1 MSEPRRE
8 TRGRRPS
15 LLWSG
20 TATQKARL
28 LSGLVLV
35 LFVTTHL
42 LNNAA
47 GLFGIELM
55 DRLQTLRFAVTRSL
69 PGGLVLV
76 TASMVHM
83 VLGLVRISERRT
95 ARMPTWEA
103 VQIGTGLLIPLL
115 LIDHVV
121 GTRGASLLFGVS
133 DYYRPVLALLWPEH
147 AIRQTLLVLIVW
159 THACIGVRHWLGMAP
174 WFPRAAPWLLAVAVL
189 IPALALAGFVAAGRE
204 VAEMTATPEARN
216 QLMTDFHFP
225 SPASLAQLALVS
237 TAMQLAFAAALAL
250 ALGRIAARLVMDG
263 RRPMVPITYTA
274 GPVVSGTVGAT
285 LLEMSRAAGVPHAS
299 ICGGRARCSTCRV
312 RVVDGLASLPPPEFA
327 EPVTLGTIG
336 APDNVRLAC
345 QIRPT
350 APLTVT
356 RLVGVATAAGRIANG
371 ASGEDRG
378 VERRLAVMFLDIRG
392 FTALAEHRLPY
403 DVVFLL
409 NSFYARIG
417 AAIADEGG
425 WIDKYMGDG
434 LLAVFGRDTG
444 GTEGARSAL
453 NAAVAIDRALDI
465 LEDDLAGEGYRHLGV
480 GIGLHYGPLVLG
492 HIGYGEAARMTVI
505 GATVNLASRLE
516 GATRER
522 NCQLIVSRALAA
534 EAGWD
539 GDGGRHEAI
548 TVRGPDVPVEVFVV
562 GRARDM
568 RLDTMPAS
576 PPDDLPRTA
585 GA

>member
-1 MSEPRRE
+1 
-8 TRGRRPS
+8 
-15 LLWSG
+15 
-20 TATQKARL
+20 
-28 LSGLVLV
+28 
-35 LFVTTHL
+35 
-42 LNNAA
+42 
-47 GLFGIELM
+47 
-55 DRLQTLRFAVTRSL
+55 
-69 PGGLVLV
+69 
-76 TASMVHM
+76 
-83 VLGLVRISERRT
+83 
-95 ARMPTWEA
+95 
-103 VQIGTGLLIPLL
+103 
-115 LIDHVV
+115 
-121 GTRGASLLFGVS
+121 
-133 DYYRPVLALLWPEH
+133 
-147 AIRQTLLVLIVW
+147 
-159 THACIGVRHWLGMAP
+159 
-174 WFPRAAPWLLAVAVL
+174 
-189 IPALALAGFVAAGRE
+189 
-204 VAEMTATPEARN
+204 
-216 QLMTDFHFP
+216 
-225 SPASLAQLALVS
+225 
-237 TAMQLAFAAALAL
+237 MQFAFAAALAL

-312 RVVDGLASLPPPEFA
+312 RIVDGLEQLPPPEFA
-327 EPVTLGTIG
+327 ETVTLGTIG
-336 APDNVRLAC
+336 APDGVRLAC

-356 RLVGVATAAGRIANG
+356 RLVGAATAAGRTAGGAN
-371 ASGEDRG
+371 GEDRG

-444 GTEGARSAL
+444 GTEGSRSAL

-465 LEDDLAGEGYRHLGV
+465 LEDDLAGEGYQHLGV
-480 GIGLHYGPLVLG
+480 GIG

-516 GATRER
+516 SATRER
-522 NCQLIVSRALAA
+522 NCQLIVSRALAD
-534 EAGWD
+534 EAGWN
-539 GDGGRHEAI
+539 GDGGRLEAI
-548 TVRGPDVPVEVFVV
+548 TVRGHDVPVEVFVV
-562 GRARDM
+562 DRAHHM
-568 RLDTMPAS
+568 RLDAMPAA